1 MWLEQKFDLLIQEA
15 EKCDKKLP
23 RSCSNITDEQ
33 AIKIFSRLMLEGKI
47 REATRFITE
56 REESGGIM
64 SPGDDA
70 GKPKDRTV
78 MEVLLSKQP
87 EQANPDE
94 EAFIEC
100 EELPEFL
107 YVEVTSSHVQRVAK
121 KLTGGAGPSGL
132 ASGTLQDMLLKF
144 KLEITVLI

>member
-70 GKPKDRTV
+70 GKPKGRTV
-78 MEVLLSKQP
+78 MEVLLSKIQSK
-87 EQANPDE
+87 QILMRKLLLNARNCLSSFMLKLL
-94 EAFIEC
+94 AHMC
-100 EELPEFL
+100 KELP
-107 YVEVTSSHVQRVAK
+107 
-121 KLTGGAGPSGL
+121 
-132 ASGTLQDMLLKF
+132 
-144 KLEITVLI
+144 IN